1 MEVCHNNE
9 LTAQTKYTDCVHGN
23 IKHFQVSNT
32 HKAENTNA
40 ETICHAFS
48 SLEIHRCVQK
58 ANVGRNKCQQ
68 RYAVWYSLIKS
79 YFSDDHIP
87 TFSSPKSRRPY
98 SLERFRM
105 HILASLLSNFS
116 KQFKHL
122 KHQPFLSSSN
132 VQNSVSHS
140 VRVNNFKPVLSKR
153 FLSSSNLQN
162 IVSNS
167 ARMLHFASLF

>member
-1 MEVCHNNE
+1 M
-9 LTAQTKYTDCVHGN
+9 
-23 IKHFQVSNT
+23 
-32 HKAENTNA
+32 
-40 ETICHAFS
+40 
-48 SLEIHRCVQK
+48 EIHRCVQK

-167 ARMLHFASLF
+167 ARMLHFASLFWIFLSSSNFKNIVSNSVRMHHFTLQTLLHRSVL